1 VSVLK
6 RLLADRRPPAEATRP
21 LARDER
27 VLAWAR
33 TEGGGTVLAT
43 QLGLWLPA
51 RPDAAV
57 RSDVD
62 LSGAD
67 LPSDV
72 DLSDVDV
79 RPGADHPSDVGVRS
93 DLGSASGSGPDRDG
107 GPSDVDGA
115 PGRRGSERIGWHLVD
130 KAVWRGGTLT
140 VIAAEDPGDGVL
152 VELPPRSVRLAEPR
166 DLPPTVRARVERSI
180 AYTRHHKL
188 APAGGVRVVGRRV
201 PGRDGLSWQLV
212 FDAGTDRNDPLLRVQ
227 TDELLAA
234 ARAETAS
241 TRLD

>member
-1 VSVLK
+1 MSVLK

-51 RPDAAV
+51 RPAADV

-62 LSGAD
+62 LPSDAD

-72 DLSDVDV
+72 DLSDVD
-79 RPGADHPSDVGVRS
+79 GAAGR
-93 DLGSASGSGPDRDG
+93 LGP
-107 GPSDVDGA
+107 
-115 PGRRGSERIGWHLVD
+115 ERIGWHLVD

-180 AYTRHHKL
+180 AYTRYHKL

-227 TDELLAA
+227 ADEHLAA
-234 ARAETAS
+234 ARTETGT